1 MSHPGTPMLE
11 PTLLV
16 DCLNF
21 EAARKRIM
29 ARMRRGY
36 MPSQKTLA
44 KYKID
49 PQFVLDEIN
58 ENVRRGV
65 VRYAAKNNLVVILN
79 EDTYRAHA
87 E

>member
-1 MSHPGTPMLE
+1 MCDLTPAQLDE
-11 PTLLV
+11 S
-16 DCLNF
+16 
-21 EAARKRIM
+21 RKRIM

-44 KYKID
+44 KYSID

-58 ENVRRGV
+58 EKVRRGV

-79 EDTYRAHA
+79 EDTYGAQ
-87 E
+87 